1 MEDIINEYIAE
12 YKKGVLKTIKEFG
25 HIPDLKKVEEMAQ
38 DRKNKIINSFDDGMD
53 VSRGLL
59 AEIVKP
65 VDIIKKDG
73 DFYFVVILR
82 KKEYLYDVNLFR

>member
-1 MEDIINEYIAE
+1 MENVINEYIAE
-12 YKKGVLKTIKEFG
+12 YKKEVVKTIEEFG
-25 HIPDLKKVEEMAQ
+25 YTPDLEKVEKMAE

-65 VDIIKKDG
+65 VNIIKKDG
-73 DFYFVVILR
+73 KFYFVVRLN
-82 KKEYLYDVNLFR
+82 KKEYLYDIKDL